1 MTFEPNY
8 FHDDS
13 LEGLEEFG
21 IQNKDPETFDGGV
34 STKLLDEDAFEKYL
48 EKKVKRVRRK

>member
-13 LEGLEEFG
+13 LEGLEEFC
-21 IQNKDPETFDGGV
+21 IQNKDPEVFDGDV
-34 STKLLDEDAFEKYL
+34 STELLDEDAFEKYL
-48 EKKVKRVRRK
+48 EKKTKRRRRS

>member
-21 IQNKDPETFDGGV
+21 IHNKDPEVFDGAV
-34 STKLLDEDAFEKYL
+34 STELLEEEEFEKYL
-48 EKKVKRVRRK
+48 AKKSKRRRRS

>member
-21 IQNKDPETFDGGV
+21 IQNKSRETFQGFDANEV
-34 STKLLDEDAFEKYL
+34 LDEEEFEKYL
-48 EKKVKRVRRK
+48 AKKNKKRRRS